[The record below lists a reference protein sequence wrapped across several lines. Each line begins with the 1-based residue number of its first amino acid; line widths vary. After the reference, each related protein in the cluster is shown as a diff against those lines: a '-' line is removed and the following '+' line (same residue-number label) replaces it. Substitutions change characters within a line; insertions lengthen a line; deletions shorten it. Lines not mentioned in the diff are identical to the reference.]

1 MRYYAALL
9 PLMGFSEESYGIWS
23 DVTGFHLR
31 FLEAAAGAPAD
42 ANHRAGAGHIGFTA
56 PDHHFLEEIRD
67 TMVAAG
73 FAVAEVQP
81 LNGRSLLLEDPDGL
95 GIEIT
100 HYGAEPGVGREPGA
114 KRARAGEK
122 RELTRV

>member
-81 LNGRSLLLEDPDGL
+81 LNGRSLLLAGPAG
-95 GIEIT
+95 
-100 HYGAEPGVGREPGA
+100 PGTRIPPSAPAPGGGR
-114 KRARAGEK
+114 
-122 RELTRV
+122 